1 MKLRS
6 SRQMYLRM
14 GVFLLCVI
22 KYRIRMNKEQEEVLG
37 IFICYAYPVQTI
49 SFDISSRLNV

>member
-1 MKLRS
+1 
-6 SRQMYLRM
+6 MYLRM
-14 GVFLLCVI
+14 SVFLLCVI

-37 IFICYAYPVQTI
+37 IFICYAYPFQTI